1 MENARK
7 KVLVLNPYYLP
18 GFRFG
23 GPEQSVINLCDA
35 YRDRADIYLLTQNHE
50 YQEDTPYE
58 GIPANEWLSRDGI
71 HIQYMDQKSY
81 GFQGIKKVYSRFDTA
96 LTCGLFEINTV
107 TLLLIHR
114 FFHKKGQT
122 LYVAPMG
129 VFSQGA
135 LNHKGFKKRAF
146 LKLMGLLGCFKNI
159 RWCFSSPLER
169 EEARGAL
176 GERALHRNDVIAED
190 LPRSADFDQ
199 ALRRIQ
205 TEERPEGEIKI
216 AFLSRIVPKK
226 NLSQCAEILSLVPG
240 DKSGITFHIYGV
252 AEDQA
257 YWQSCQN
264 AFQSAGVSGITK
276 EMGAVRPENV
286 IATLQNYDC
295 FLFPTLGENY
305 GHVIYE
311 ALAAGCAVILSDQTP
326 WQDLS
331 QQGCGFVLPL
341 KNSQAFADA
350 ISSLLGGGRKE
361 INRYRENA
369 VLYAREK
376 YRAALAESGYDR
388 IFIDQD

>member
-1 MENARK
+1 M
-7 KVLVLNPYYLP
+7 
-18 GFRFG
+18 
-23 GPEQSVINLCDA
+23 
-35 YRDRADIYLLTQNHE
+35 
-50 YQEDTPYE
+50 
-58 GIPANEWLSRDGI
+58 
-71 HIQYMDQKSY
+71 
-81 GFQGIKKVYSRFDTA
+81 
-96 LTCGLFEINTV
+96 
-107 TLLLIHR
+107 
-114 FFHKKGQT
+114 
-122 LYVAPMG
+122 
-129 VFSQGA
+129 
-135 LNHKGFKKRAF
+135 
-146 LKLMGLLGCFKNI
+146 
-159 RWCFSSPLER
+159 
-169 EEARGAL
+169 
-176 GERALHRNDVIAED
+176 
-190 LPRSADFDQ
+190 
-199 ALRRIQ
+199 
-205 TEERPEGEIKI
+205 
-216 AFLSRIVPKK
+216 
-226 NLSQCAEILSLVPG
+226 PG

-257 YWQSCQN
+257 YWQSCQS